1 MIEVLY
7 HQKKAWGVLKHGR
20 YYMFFEIG
28 EETYVIGMNWHV
40 EMDDENRFEG
50 VVLDLYYL
58 EGMEIG

>member
-1 MIEVLY
+1 
-7 HQKKAWGVLKHGR
+7 
-20 YYMFFEIG
+20 MFFEIG